1 MQPLPQRLAL
11 HERHDVI
18 QQTGGLARV
27 EQREDMRMAELGGEA
42 DLTEEAL
49 GAQHGA
55 QLGAQ
60 DLDGHAPLVFPVLCE
75 VNGCHPPLAQL
86 ALDRVAIVERS
97 PKSIERV
104 GHSRGPREV
113 TGGRYVPRSRLWTS
127 PPRRSRAL
135 PRDADSCV
143 SNSGGNNSR
152 HCCRSRVPNVFT
164 PGNGAR
170 RRELPDSIVT
180 LAGIHSRVTSRSAVF
195 SPSQRPLSAARP
207 AVAVP
212 FASDAS
218 PSHPPSRSLARAA
231 RR

>member
-11 HERHDVI
+11 HKRHDVI

-49 GAQHGA
+49 GAQHGG

-75 VNGCHPPLAQL
+75 VDGRHPPVAQL
-86 ALDRVAIVERS
+86 ALDRVAIGERS

-113 TGGRYVPRSRLWTS
+113 TGVRYVPRSRLWTS

-143 SNSGGNNSR
+143 CACSLADGGSSGRG
-152 HCCRSRVPNVFT
+152 
-164 PGNGAR
+164 PGGAR
-170 RRELPDSIVT
+170 RRRALSRKDQVGDFSNAVLMGKKQGTVGSHPSVSVT
-180 LAGIHSRVTSRSAVF
+180 PAPYHTGPADLRPGGQSTKVNLAGTSHR
-195 SPSQRPLSAARP
+195 
-207 AVAVP
+207 
-212 FASDAS
+212 
-218 PSHPPSRSLARAA
+218 LATE

>member
-104 GHSRGPREV
+104 GHSRGPWEV
-113 TGGRYVPRSRLWTS
+113 TGVRYVPRRGCG
-127 PPRRSRAL
+127 P
-135 PRDADSCV
+135 
-143 SNSGGNNSR
+143 
-152 HCCRSRVPNVFT
+152 
-164 PGNGAR
+164 AR
-170 RRELPDSIVT
+170 RGAHGRCQETRTRACPT
-180 LAGIHSRVTSRSAVF
+180 PAATTAATAAGRGCPMCSRPETGHGGESC
-195 SPSQRPLSAARP
+195 PIPL
-207 AVAVP
+207 
-212 FASDAS
+212 
-218 PSHPPSRSLARAA
+218 SRSLVYTPA
-231 RR
+231 